1 MAVVASEG
9 LMGVMEAKG
18 VVAEMVG
25 AAHRAEMRRVQRSSR
40 TPPAALPTR
49 LRLCKLVAAAAAVV
63 AEGAV
68 AVAAAASANAAS
80 GHEANGHE
88 ANGHEASA
96 DGADESS
103 ANAAS
108 ANAASADGGHEAA
121 AASAME
127 AVASCSAEGCC
138 RRGSAPCW
146 FYRTR
151 RSSGTEGM
159 GLS

>member
-108 ANAASADGGHEAA
+108 ADGGHEAA

>member
-9 LMGVMEAKG
+9 LMGVMVAKG
-18 VVAEMVG
+18 VVAEMAG
-25 AAHRAEMRRVQRSSR
+25 AAYRAEMRRVQRSSR

-49 LRLCKLVAAAAAVV
+49 LRLCKLVAAAAA
-63 AEGAV
+63 
-68 AVAAAASANAAS
+68 SANAAS
-80 GHEANGHE
+80 GHA
-88 ANGHEASA
+88 ASGHEASA

-108 ANAASADGGHEAA
+108 ADGAGGANASAASAT
-121 AASAME
+121 E

-159 GLS
+159 GLSRNDLHRNS